1 MKKLLFSLVFS
12 TTLTFANAFTNPTQS
27 SVKKVTV
34 YVNGAQ
40 ITRSAKVSLSSGTTE
55 FTFDKLSPK
64 IQEGSIQI
72 SGLNQ
77 ASILSI
83 NYGINYI
90 NKQDRSENVTAF
102 HNKID
107 GLNYAIQVEEN
118 LIAGFEEE
126 LKLIE
131 GNRRL
136 GNENQV
142 VSLEKLQQFTAYYR
156 KRVTEIKGQIFKSIK
171 KKHLLNKEI
180 KEINQQLT
188 ELNVDDK
195 IQTGEIKVKLN
206 SEISQQL
213 HLIIKYN
220 VTDAGWFPVYDLKA
234 DKINTPLQLNY
245 KAHIYQKTGNNWDNV
260 NLILSTGD
268 PNTNNLKP
276 DLKPKYLNFISRYS
290 NYNSGSTTKNYNY
303 KYNPFIQSVS
313 GVITDNT
320 GLPLPGANVIIKGT
334 NTGTVTDFD
343 GKFNI
348 NAGDGQEL
356 EISYLGFVTENIPIH
371 SSNINL
377 SLQEDAAELDEVVVM
392 GYGTKR
398 KSDMTGAVSSIN
410 MNSLQGSIS
419 GVKIRGASS
428 VSKKSN
434 PLVVVD
440 GLVTNYNDFSK
451 MDQSIIASMEVLKD
465 ANASAIYGSRG
476 RNGVIVVTTKKD
488 ILTSNGDI
496 IEQGIT
502 NQRFEIKKVYS
513 IPSDGDL
520 TVINI
525 DTYKVPAS
533 YSYFS
538 APIINENVFLTAKIG
553 DWEQYNLLPGEANI
567 YFEGSFSGKTNINPQ
582 ATTDSLTVSLGVDP
596 NVVVKRTTLNN
607 FKKTASIGSSK
618 TLNKAFEIE
627 VKNNKSSTVNL
638 ILMDRIPV
646 SQNKDIKIDDID
658 SGSSEYDTKKGI
670 LKWDLKLQSHTSEKF
685 KLSYSVKYPKYK
697 RVNL

>member
-1 MKKLLFSLVFS
+1 MKKLLFLLVFS

-27 SVKKVTV
+27 SITKVTV

-220 VTDAGWFPVYDLKA
+220 VTNAGWFPVYDLKA

-245 KAHIYQKTGNNWDNV
+245 KAHIYQKTGNNWDNI

-320 GLPLPGANVIIKGT
+320 GLPLPGANVLVKGT
-334 NTGTVTDFD
+334 SNGVVTDFD
-343 GKFNI
+343 GQFSI
-348 NAGDGQEL
+348 NTNGGKEL
-356 EISYLGFVTENIPIH
+356 EITFLGYNPETIPIH

-377 SLQEDAAELDEVVVM
+377 SLQESVEMLEEVVVV
-392 GYGTKR
+392 GYGTK
-398 KSDMTGAVSSIN
+398 KKKDITGSVSSIDFGE
-410 MNSLQGSIS
+410 NSPRSYS
-419 GVKIRGASS
+419 SSNYKRKEEVK
-428 VSKKSN
+428 
-434 PLVVVD
+434 
-440 GLVTNYNDFSK
+440 TNY
-451 MDQSIIASMEVLKD
+451 
-465 ANASAIYGSRG
+465 
-476 RNGVIVVTTKKD
+476 
-488 ILTSNGDI
+488 GDV

-525 DTYKVPAS
+525 DAYKVPAS

-670 LKWDLKLQSHTSEKF
+670 LKWDLKLPSHTSEKF